1 MREMVTMY
9 ETAWQFNDDGSP
21 RRLDAVE
28 WLLEEAM
35 IHARAGDDDDDSPD
49 PAKTLACIAHEMRD
63 LRAALATA
71 QRERAEW
78 EANAQRENAALVQA
92 QEIIAKLEARE
103 WEVRCCAANVLLAF
117 EDWPEYQTETADGE
131 RRTALDSLAVLL
143 AKAKGDTP

>member
-1 MREMVTMY
+1 VS
-9 ETAWQFNDDGSP
+9 ETVKFHVPG
-21 RRLDAVE
+21 
-28 WLLEEAM
+28 LLVMAEQAAEKFTAM
-35 IHARAGDDDDDSPD
+35 GEVAPLIRG
-49 PAKTLACIAHEMRD
+49 LA
-63 LRAALATA
+63 AALATA